1 MKLSKREKET
11 ENLLKQGLTQ
21 RQIAYKL
28 KITRRTVR
36 EYIKRI
42 NQKVGDKG
50 IEKINKY
57 LRKIHLY
64 KSVLNDIEF
73 IEENLNKNKIKGI
86 QIIVHDDI
94 TDQETINYLRKYNSK
109 DYKKTKIKFKL
120 DYSKKYL
127 QNNLSGFKESMDLAP
142 SICKCCGR
150 SL

>member
-50 IEKINKY
+50 IEKINK
-57 LRKIHLY
+57 
-64 KSVLNDIEF
+64 
-73 IEENLNKNKIKGI
+73 
-86 QIIVHDDI
+86 
-94 TDQETINYLRKYNSK
+94 
-109 DYKKTKIKFKL
+109 
-120 DYSKKYL
+120 
-127 QNNLSGFKESMDLAP
+127 
-142 SICKCCGR
+142 
-150 SL
+150 